1 VRYKEYLVIRTGFF
15 NDYRGIRRV
24 REANLCGNN
33 MHSRVNHRLAATV
46 QGNRNT
52 DFNFRSPV
60 MTLLH
65 FCTRRRAVDT
75 SIDLTPMLDVVFIL
89 LIFFVV
95 TAISFDESS
104 MPLESQQPLPADNL
118 LVVIPDNVLIVVK
131 ADKRVV
137 FNGETID
144 IRAVRPRLA
153 LVLARNPEAAVIIRP
168 EPGSLANEL
177 VTIADAARRA
187 GVENIKIS
195 E

>member
-1 VRYKEYLVIRTGFF
+1 LG
-15 NDYRGIRRV
+15 DYRGIRLV
-24 REANLCGNN
+24 REANLCENN
-33 MHSRVNHRLAATV
+33 MDSRVNHRLAATV
-46 QGNRNT
+46 QSNRNT
-52 DFNFRSPV
+52 DFNIRILV

-65 FCTRRRAVDT
+65 CYTRRRAVDT

-95 TAISFDESS
+95 TTIPFDESS
-104 MPLESQQPLPADNL
+104 MPLESLQPQPSENQSVDL
-118 LVVIPDNVLIVVK
+118 PDNVLIEIK